1 MENCYGTEGS
11 RASLSVAGRK
21 EYFDHYKI
29 EYFREYLSKIR
40 KAEKSVLASNGFT
53 IDDNIQEVIDFYKK
67 DLEKAQEVFQEI
79 QSTEHKKE
87 VIEEIAERKKA
98 MNVKGKSIA
107 DRVSEFEGLNYLL
120 DYKFTEVDPSICEI
134 PDRKKK
140 PSYAFNHQSKS
151 EGDQASDDKD
161 FKFKLQLKLKTAK
174 AKLLLLDL

>member
-1 MENCYGTEGS
+1 M
-11 RASLSVAGRK
+11 
-21 EYFDHYKI
+21 
-29 EYFREYLSKIR
+29 
-40 KAEKSVLASNGFT
+40 
-53 IDDNIQEVIDFYKK
+53 IDFYKK

>member
-67 DLEKAQEVFQEI
+67 DLEKAQE
-79 QSTEHKKE
+79 
-87 VIEEIAERKKA
+87 
-98 MNVKGKSIA
+98 
-107 DRVSEFEGLNYLL
+107 
-120 DYKFTEVDPSICEI
+120 
-134 PDRKKK
+134 
-140 PSYAFNHQSKS
+140 
-151 EGDQASDDKD
+151 
-161 FKFKLQLKLKTAK
+161 
-174 AKLLLLDL
+174 